1 MPLLKMWGLRARPHF
16 VQEPH
21 LKLRVVLG
29 FFLTCS
35 AGGSTAACK
44 SRNWSGASRISSGG
58 VAKVFTFGVL
68 LGFKRVWWL
77 GLGQLLPK
85 VSVISM
91 VRELLDILRNISSV
105 WREGRRFVKF
115 MHKGGCN

>member
-105 WREGRRFVKF
+105 WREG
-115 MHKGGCN
+115 GL